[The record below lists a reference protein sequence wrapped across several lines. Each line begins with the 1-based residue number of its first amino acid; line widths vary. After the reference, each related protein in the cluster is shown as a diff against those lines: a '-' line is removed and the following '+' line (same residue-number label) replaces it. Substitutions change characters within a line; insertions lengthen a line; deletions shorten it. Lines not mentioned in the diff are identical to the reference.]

1 MSKTNLFWTFAVFGL
16 KYGCMRT
23 LKKAV
28 VDIDNTLWHFCGPL
42 YEGLK
47 KINPAFPP
55 PEFWIDWNFWMHYCS
70 EDEFMGVIHAIHLNQ
85 DDDMNLPYSEASGF
99 LLRLKENGFHIVIA
113 SHRTTESFART
124 RRWLLKHDLVFD
136 DIHLSFDKTVLFDE
150 ACHMVIDDSPFVLE
164 KAAERNIIAS
174 GLSFPWNK
182 DARNNGYRL
191 FDSLGEILR
200 HVLKS
205 SKGE

>member
-1 MSKTNLFWTFAVFGL
+1 
-16 KYGCMRT
+16 MRT

-55 PEFWIDWNFWMHYCS
+55 PEFWIDWNFWMRYCS
-70 EDEFMGVIHAIHLNQ
+70 EDEFMGVIHEIHLNQ
-85 DDDMNLPYSEASGF
+85 DDDMNLPYSEAGDF

-113 SHRTTESFART
+113 SHRRTESLART

-136 DIHLSFDKTVLFDE
+136 DIHWSQEMNEAWEQIKLHPQVQVTIDLFQLGIVFFKKELSKE
-150 ACHMVIDDSPFVLE
+150 HFVL
-164 KAAERNIIAS
+164 R
-174 GLSFPWNK
+174 
-182 DARNNGYRL
+182 Y
-191 FDSLGEILR
+191 
-200 HVLKS
+200 
-205 SKGE
+205 